1 MPGVDTVVTV
11 VESALVVVVVS
22 ISKPPLRLPGDNEPP
37 LAVETFL
44 SSFFCMTSFCIFLK
58 VRQKRS

>member
-22 ISKPPLRLPGDNEPP
+22 ISKPPFRLPGDNEPP
-37 LAVETFL
+37 LLVETFL
-44 SSFFCMTSFCIFLK
+44 SFFCMTSFCIFL
-58 VRQKRS
+58 